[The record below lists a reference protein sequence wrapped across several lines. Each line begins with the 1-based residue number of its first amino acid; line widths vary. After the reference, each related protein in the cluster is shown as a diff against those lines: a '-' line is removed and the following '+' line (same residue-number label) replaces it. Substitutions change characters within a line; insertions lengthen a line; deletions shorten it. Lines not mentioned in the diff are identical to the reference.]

1 MKRVVLRGVAW
12 VGGAMFM
19 VRAVRYVALLILGGL
34 LSPRDFGLFAA
45 VHVVVDGLALLQGF
59 GIGHALIYRKE
70 ETDEAADT
78 SFFLSIG
85 IGAAVLA
92 VAWAVAPTVEGFYRE
107 PGLAGLFR
115 AAVFVLVI
123 QSVQMVPFRL
133 FEKALDFRKKL
144 APAAAGAIAY
154 LTVSLTLAYRGAG
167 AWSLV
172 WGEIASVLS
181 ETIAYWTVSHWR
193 PKLRF
198 RPDLAR
204 QDLSFGWVVLGG
216 SVLIF
221 AFRNVDRITL
231 SRLFGSHGLGLY
243 AFAFAI
249 ANLPATFFVR
259 VLNTV
264 LFPSYSSLGDDR
276 RRQGT
281 LFLRATSYTAAAA
294 ILYAIGLIAFGR
306 HFLTAMYGD
315 KWEGAVLPLY
325 ALSVFAI
332 CRSLSALVGDLLVGT
347 GHPNAFRALNALQL
361 AVAGA
366 GVYVGARLGGV
377 PGVAV
382 VMAVASAVALA
393 FGWVAARRVL
403 GDASARV
410 TRSLRGPVIAAV
422 ISLAPA
428 LALRRHFSGGGGVV
442 PVLVSGAVVA
452 ATFAA
457 AWFAVDR
464 ELRSEWR
471 GLRSPPGARSGDP
484 SQGGSR

>member
-45 VHVVVDGLALLQGF
+45 VHVVIDGLALLQGF

-70 ETDEAADT
+70 KTDEAANT

-85 IGAAVLA
+85 IGAVVLA
-92 VAWAVAPTVEGFYRE
+92 FSWVVAPAVGRFYGE

-144 APAAAGAIAY
+144 TPSGSGAVAY

-181 ETIAYWTVSHWR
+181 ETIAYWLLSPWR

-221 AFRNVDRITL
+221 AFRNIDRLTL
-231 SRLFGSHGLGLY
+231 SRMFGSDGLGLY

-276 RRQGT
+276 KRQGT

-294 ILYAIGLIAFGR
+294 VLYSIVVIAFGR
-306 HFLTAMYGD
+306 DFLAAMYGD

-332 CRSLSALVGDLLVGT
+332 CRALSALVGDLLVGT
-347 GHPNAFRALNALQL
+347 GHPNTFRALNALQL

-366 GVYVGARLGGV
+366 AVYVGARLGGV
-377 PGVAV
+377 AGVAV
-382 VMAVASAVALA
+382 VMAAASGVALLA
-393 FGWVAARRVL
+393 GWAAARRVV
-403 GDASARV
+403 GDVPGRLARV
-410 TRSLRGPVIAAV
+410 LRGPFIAAAV
-422 ISLAPA
+422 SAAPA
-428 LALRRHFSGGGGVV
+428 LILRRHLSGQGGVV
-442 PVLVSGAVVA
+442 PVIASAAVVA
-452 ATFAA
+452 VAFVAT
-457 AWFAVDR
+457 WVAVDR

-471 GLRSPPGARSGDP
+471 GLRPASREPVR
-484 SQGGSR
+484 GGRR